1 MFKKLF
7 GKTEEKSN
15 NESFD
20 VDTLLKTAW
29 LNREQEFQHQQ
40 DNHKFRADEKKSI
53 TLGLLLNKTF
63 DVRKQELAKLR
74 ISTNT
79 NSYVIEDIEE
89 IWDFDVIKPL
99 TGFREDKS
107 LYFNWEH
114 LILNVSYRNYDS
126 VREDI
131 DKSIRKVDGCIIVH
145 LSLAGGVNKKS
156 VYVSATICLPP
167 IKLERDVKNAL
178 PQAQAQTLSLLLA
191 YDFWSSKE
199 ADAEYK
205 FFVDSIKDKC
215 NSQQYEALSDIEWSL
230 VEQIHPNAGNDFYWG
245 KRVMT
250 EHRYLDAIT

>member
-107 LYFNWEH
+107 LYFNW
-114 LILNVSYRNYDS
+114 
-126 VREDI
+126 
-131 DKSIRKVDGCIIVH
+131 
-145 LSLAGGVNKKS
+145 
-156 VYVSATICLPP
+156 
-167 IKLERDVKNAL
+167 
-178 PQAQAQTLSLLLA
+178 
-191 YDFWSSKE
+191 
-199 ADAEYK
+199 
-205 FFVDSIKDKC
+205 
-215 NSQQYEALSDIEWSL
+215 
-230 VEQIHPNAGNDFYWG
+230 
-245 KRVMT
+245 
-250 EHRYLDAIT
+250 